1 VPEFC
6 ASPSATI
13 RAAVCKPKVGSSIL
27 SVGTNFNTLDKPFN
41 VRQPPHILYRMTLEE
56 FTAQLNAITFWKEF
70 TFSETR
76 LGREK
81 TISRPI
87 HPFYAATSD

>member
-1 VPEFC
+1 
-6 ASPSATI
+6 
-13 RAAVCKPKVGSSIL
+13 
-27 SVGTNFNTLDKPFN
+27 
-41 VRQPPHILYRMTLEE
+41 MTLEE

-87 HPFYAATSD
+87 HPFYAATLALATWARSLHTSRPACEDCADERRR